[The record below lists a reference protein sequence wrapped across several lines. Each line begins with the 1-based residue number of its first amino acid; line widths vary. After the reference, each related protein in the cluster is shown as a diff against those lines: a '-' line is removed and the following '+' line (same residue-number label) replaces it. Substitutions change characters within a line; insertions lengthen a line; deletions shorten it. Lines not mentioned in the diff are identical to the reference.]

1 VGFEQLVMAYLQRPS
16 NAAAQDDP
24 AQAAAR
30 PGPATK
36 AVTR

>member
-1 VGFEQLVMAYLQRPS
+1 VLAYLQRPAGAS
-16 NAAAQDDP
+16 TNDP

-36 AVTR
+36 EVTR